1 MRTLVAAVLAAA
13 SLFPPF
19 VRQSGE
25 QLALRAVRFYRA
37 DHHRTRVT
45 AFLEIPYAVVDTGG
59 SVYQVAF
66 RITDS
71 TGATIGAEAWKATVP
86 AQRHPGPCVV
96 ETIEFLVTAGRYRLE
111 ATVRNPA
118 TGRESR
124 STVDLEG
131 FDAQPAVSD
140 LLLSPA
146 IRRASPGDSV
156 PRPGELRRGGALV
169 TAAALPRLGPTRT
182 TAHYLL
188 EVYAPEQREDA
199 GTMSVW
205 VNDSMGAVPLRWRS
219 LPVQV
224 RPGGSTL
231 HGHVSLAGLVPGR
244 YSLVVS
250 VELAGRTEE
259 RRAEFVFEEGT
270 VNGER

>member
-1 MRTLVAAVLAAA
+1 MRLLVAAALGAAG
-13 SLFPPF
+13 LFPST
-19 VRQSGE
+19 VRQTGE

-45 AFLEIPYAVVDTGG
+45 AFLEIPYAVVDSSG
-59 SVYQVAF
+59 SAYQVAF

-71 TGATIGAEAWKATVP
+71 IGATVGAEAWKATVP

-96 ETIEFLVTAGRYRLE
+96 ETVEFLVSSGRYRLE
-111 ATVRNPA
+111 ATVKNVV

-124 STVDLEG
+124 SAIDLEA
-131 FDAQPAVSD
+131 FDRQPTASD

-146 IRRASPGDSV
+146 IRLASAGDTV
-156 PRPGELRRGGALV
+156 PQPGELRRGGALV

-188 EVYAPEQREDA
+188 EVYSAGEKDDA

-205 VNDSMGAVPLRWRS
+205 VEDGAGGVPLRWRPV
-219 LPVQV
+219 PVQV

-231 HGHVSLAGLVPGR
+231 HGHVSLVGLAPGR

-250 VELAGRTEE
+250 VDLAGRTDQ
-259 RRAEFVFEEGT
+259 RRAEFVMEGE
-270 VNGER
+270 NNPGEQ

>member
-1 MRTLVAAVLAAA
+1 MRMLFAAALAAA
-13 SLFPPF
+13 SLALPAAP
-19 VRQSGE
+19 QSGE

-45 AFLEIPYAVVDTGG
+45 AFLEIPYAVVDSSG

-71 TGATIGAEAWKATVP
+71 TGSTIGAEAWKATVP
-86 AQRHPGPCVV
+86 AQRRPGPCVV

-124 STVDLEG
+124 SAVDLEG
-131 FDAQPAVSD
+131 FDQQPAVSD

-146 IRRASPGDSV
+146 IRLAVPGDTV

-169 TAAALPRLGPTRT
+169 TAAALPRLGPTRS

-188 EVYAPEQREDA
+188 EVYAPDEHEET

-205 VNDSMGAVPLRWRS
+205 VSDSTGDVPLRWRS

-231 HGHVSLAGLVPGR
+231 HGHVSLAGLTPGR

-250 VELAGRTEE
+250 VDLAGRTEE
-259 RRAEFVFEEGT
+259 RRAEFVFEEQA
-270 VNGER
+270 VSSEQ